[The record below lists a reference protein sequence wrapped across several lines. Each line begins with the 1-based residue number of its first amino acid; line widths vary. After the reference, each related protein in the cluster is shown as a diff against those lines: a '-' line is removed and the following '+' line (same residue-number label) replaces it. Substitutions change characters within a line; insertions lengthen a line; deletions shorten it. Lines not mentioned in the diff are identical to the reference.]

1 MAGLVPAI
9 HVLFCGCPDKA
20 GHDAEAKGEGSEMQ
34 GKIITRMAAIAL
46 LLTASHAIAADDAAS
61 YPGHPVRLLAA
72 SAAGGNPDVV
82 ARLLSAR
89 LGKMFKNPFVVEDA
103 PGVGGVIAAN
113 QTVAAAPDGYTL
125 SLNDSGALA
134 INIAMNPAVKY
145 RLKDFTP
152 ITALATLPTV
162 LVVKPAVPAR
172 TLAEFVAL
180 ARQKPNGMSFGSA
193 GIGSIHQLTMVI
205 FEQQAGIQ
213 LLHVPYR
220 GGTGLVN
227 ALLTGEVDAGWSGI
241 ANVLS
246 LIRTGKLRALCLS
259 VRERDASLP
268 DVPTCAELGYK
279 DFDVATMLGLQAPA
293 GVPSAIVAKLQA
305 AVAKTLREPAMAE
318 RMKTLGIHMAEK
330 GTAAYARFMQDDL
343 DRYTK
348 VVNEFHLQIK

>member
-1 MAGLVPAI
+1 MRHATI
-9 HVLFCGCPDKA
+9 
-20 GHDAEAKGEGSEMQ
+20 SS
-34 GKIITRMAAIAL
+34 IAAAAML
-46 LLTASHAIAADDAAS
+46 LAASHAMAADAAAG
-61 YPGHPVRLLAA
+61 YPSRPVRLLAA

-82 ARLLSAR
+82 GRLLSAR
-89 LGKMFKNPFVVEDA
+89 LADVLKNPFVVEDV
-103 PGVGGVIAAN
+103 PGVGGVLAAN
-113 QTVAAAPDGYTL
+113 QTAAAPPDGYTL

-134 INIAMNPAVKY
+134 INVAMNPAVKY

-162 LVVKPAVPAR
+162 LVIKPAVPAK

-180 ARQKPNGMSFGSA
+180 AKSKPNGLSFGSA

-241 ANVLS
+241 ANVLA

-259 VRERDASLP
+259 VRERDPSLP
-268 DVPTCAELGYK
+268 DVPTCAALGYK
-279 DFDVATMLGLQAPA
+279 DFDVATMLGLQSSA
-293 GVPSAIVAKLQA
+293 GVPPAIVAKLQH
-305 AVAKTLREPAMAE
+305 AVAKVLREPAMAE
-318 RMKTLGIHMAEK
+318 RMKTLGIHMAEN
-330 GTAAYARFMQDDL
+330 GTAAYAKFMQDDL
-343 DRYTK
+343 NRYTK
-348 VVNEFHLQIK
+348 VVEEFHLQIK